1 MIMHFVDKSGL
12 PQEDRV
18 RKCKELRDRFLY
30 RPPFGNQAQ
39 RYEAIRSM
47 VGILAIG
54 LFDKCPE
61 SREKEIT
68 YEKLDEV
75 VYWANASIARNEKQD
90 KEVECQPGRTT
101 NEK

>member
-1 MIMHFVDKSGL
+1 MHFVDKSGL
-12 PQEDRV
+12 TQEGRV
-18 RKCKELRDRFLY
+18 RKCKELKDRFLY
-30 RPPFGNQAQ
+30 QQPFGDQVQ
-39 RYEAIRSM
+39 RYESIRSM
-47 VGILAIG
+47 VGILAIS

-61 SREKEIT
+61 SREKEIM

-90 KEVECQPGRTT
+90 KEAECQPGRTT